1 MFVYSSAVIQCSNLL
16 FLAYQLEWS
25 KSYARSQHWQEEVGL
40 LKEEMRR
47 TLEFLKWKSSL
58 WVIKSLNS
66 TRPLS
71 PALREGLSAYAF
83 RQADIFRSL
92 RNHFLSLWQGLKG
105 LDSSLDCPAPT
116 PTQIE
121 EAMQG
126 VDGGDA
132 DLG

>member
-1 MFVYSSAVIQCSNLL
+1 MFVFSFAVIRCPNLL

-25 KSYARSQHWQEEVGL
+25 KSYARSQRWQEEVGL

-47 TLEFLKWKSSL
+47 TLEFLKWKSSV
-58 WVIKSLNS
+58 WVTKSLTS
-66 TRPLS
+66 HRHLS
-71 PALREGLSAYAF
+71 SAHHEGLSAYAL
-83 RQADIFRSL
+83 RQADVFQSL
-92 RNHFLSLWQGLKG
+92 RNHFLSLWRGLKG
-105 LDSSLDCPAPT
+105 LDSSSNCPAPT

-126 VDGGDA
+126 VDGGDV